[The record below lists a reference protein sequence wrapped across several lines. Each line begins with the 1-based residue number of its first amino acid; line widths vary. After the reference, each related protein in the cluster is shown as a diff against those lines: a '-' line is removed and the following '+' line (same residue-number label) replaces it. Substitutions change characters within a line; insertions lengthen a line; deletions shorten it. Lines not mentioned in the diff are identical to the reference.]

1 MMYHSI
7 GIIPMKGE
15 IMKRFY
21 IKQKIFAITDRYKV
35 FDETQT
41 IVYHIESKFL
51 SLTHKMDFYRTNDS
65 KHLYTLRRQ
74 LLTLLPKY
82 FVSTPEGEDV
92 AIVSKKFTLLHH
104 KLEIESKMGHFTM
117 EGDFLAHDF
126 SVSQDGKAALD
137 FHKKWLSFGDAY
149 EITIYDDDKVEFL
162 LALVILIDDC
172 LHDENKRH

>member
-1 MMYHSI
+1 
-7 GIIPMKGE
+7 
-15 IMKRFY
+15 MKRFY

-51 SLTHKMDFYRTNDS
+51 SITHKMEFYRTKDS
-65 KHLYTLRRQ
+65 THLYSLRKQ
-74 LLTLLPKY
+74 LFTLLPKY
-82 FVSTPEGEDV
+82 YVSTPDGEDIATV
-92 AIVSKKFTLLHH
+92 VKKFTILHH
-104 KLEIESKMGHFTM
+104 KLEISSKMGNFTM

-126 SVSQDGKAALD
+126 SVSQDGKSVLD

-149 EITIYDDDKVEFL
+149 EITIYDENNIEFL

-172 LHDENKRH
+172 LHDEKRRH